1 MGRGSKKLTV
11 MESEM
16 PLELLVR
23 VGQKRSE
30 EEVSMVMAYIS
41 RRSVHTPRHD
51 SALYL

>member
-1 MGRGSKKLTV
+1 MID
-11 MESEM
+11 SEV

-41 RRSVHTPRHD
+41 RTSVHTPRHD